1 MDDGHIREICL
12 SRVTT
17 IEQLWKD
24 HKKDK
29 TSLGLIKPQLE
40 KIIIKEKKFDKKA
53 GNLKFQTKLEGE
65 IIPIDILKY
74 NVVYKFK
81 CGDNCKGHTCRCLDT
96 ESGQLYR
103 NIVKRDP
110 TDPDVV
116 LKMKDC
122 MMIC

>member
-53 GNLKFQTKLEGE
+53 GNLNFQTKLEGE

-74 NVVYKFK
+74 MLSINSNVRITAKDILVDVWIQNQ
-81 CGDNCKGHTCRCLDT
+81 GNCT
-96 ESGQLYR
+96 E
-103 NIVKRDP
+103 I
-110 TDPDVV
+110 
-116 LKMKDC
+116 
-122 MMIC
+122 